1 MRFGRTLDKSIYPPW
16 RDNYINYAKLKKL
29 LREDDSA
36 NSSPDRQ
43 ASDRWTEDD
52 EGAFVDELVNV
63 QLEHVHDFHKDTYE
77 KLTDRTAKCEA
88 RLDSVAVADKGDADG
103 KNGKLKDKANGE
115 ADNGK
120 KAVPSEEE
128 QKTILKE
135 VLQQLDQITK
145 ETNALEKYA
154 RINYAGFLKAAKKHD
169 RKRGHA
175 YRVRPLLQVRLAAL
189 PFNKEDYNP
198 LLYRLSAMYNF
209 VRQRLEGVQPK
220 RGLSLTEEGPAK
232 EEYVSHK
239 FWVHPENLLEVKTII
254 LRRLPVLVYNP
265 QTSKVAEGTQ
275 PDPSITSIYFDNPAF
290 KLYSNKVD
298 HGEASSLRMRWYGQ
312 LKSKPEIFFEK
323 KTVTEDDNTAGHD
336 DRFKTKEKYVQRFL
350 NGEYKMEKQ
359 IEKLS
364 NQAGADSTEA
374 KQFKE
379 SVDAI
384 QDFIQ
389 ENELQ
394 PVLRANY
401 TRTAFQVPGDDRI
414 RISLDTDLA
423 FIREDAIDSGRP
435 CRDPE
440 SWHRNDIDDNELS
453 YPFSSIRKG
462 EVGRFPFA
470 LLEIKIRSSERKRL
484 EWIQDLMNSH
494 LVKDAPRFSKFVHG
508 VANLFEDYVN
518 TFPFWLSEMETDIR
532 RDPQQAFEEEQAK
545 KRKERDDEFAV
556 GSLIKS
562 RPSQSFGG
570 GNAIISPVGSPSAST
585 VKAKSPEEHRKSA
598 LASVTSRTSAHMPTQ
613 NNDIAEEADED
624 ETGVRT
630 YGTTDQ
636 QQQGQQ
642 GAGQSSRLTDLFPSF
657 STSKYANARR
667 SKAQLPPGVEEPS
680 YWIKDQGPVKVE
692 AKVWLANQRTFIK
705 WQHVSVLLGSLALG
719 LYNAAGID
727 NNVARALALVYTAV
741 AVFTGAWGYGIYMWR
756 QSLIYKRS
764 GRDFDAITG
773 PVVVCVG
780 LIVALLL
787 NFFFKVSSRSRTV
800 AIPSPFGLL
809 ANLFHAVPRRSGTSP
824 RPPRSSRA
832 LRCFFHE

>member
-1 MRFGRTLDKSIYPPW
+1 MRFGRTLEKSIYPPW
-16 RDNYINYAKLKKL
+16 RDNYITYAKLKKL

-36 NSSPDRQ
+36 NSSPDR
-43 ASDRWTEDD
+43 WTEED

-63 QLEHVHDFHKDTYE
+63 QLEHVHAFHKHTYE
-77 KLTDRTAKCEA
+77 KLTERTAKCEA
-88 RLDSVAVADKGDADG
+88 RLDSIAVADKPSGDNTESSDG
-103 KNGKLKDKANGE
+103 LMTEG
-115 ADNGK
+115 NGK

-128 QKTILKE
+128 KKSTLKE
-135 VLQQLDQITK
+135 VSSELDQITK
-145 ETNALEKYA
+145 ETNELETYA

-198 LLYRLSAMYNF
+198 LLYRLSAMYSF
-209 VRQRLEGVQPK
+209 VRQHVDGVDAP
-220 RGLSLTEEGPAK
+220 RGLSISEAGPGK

-265 QTSKVAEGTQ
+265 QTSKNAEGAQ

-290 KLYSNKVD
+290 NLYSNKVD

-312 LKSKPEIFFEK
+312 LKSRPEIFFEK
-323 KTVTEDDNTAGHD
+323 KTVTEEDTSHE
-336 DRFKTKEKYVQRFL
+336 DRFKTKEKYVQSL
-350 NGEYKMEKQ
+350 IEGKYKMEKQ
-359 IEKLS
+359 IQKLS
-364 NQAGADSTEA
+364 NQAGADSAEVKHL
-374 KQFKE
+374 KQ
-379 SVDAI
+379 SVDKV
-384 QDFIQ
+384 QEFIHS
-389 ENELQ
+389 NDLQ

-435 CRDPE
+435 CRDPDT
-440 SWHRNDIDDNELS
+440 WHRTDIDDNELS

-462 EVGRFPFA
+462 EVSRFPFA
-470 LLEIKIRSSERKRL
+470 LLEIKLRSSDRKRM
-484 EWIQDLMNSH
+484 EWVQDLMSSH

-518 TFPFWLSEMETDIR
+518 TFPFWLSKMETDIR

-545 KRKERDDEFAV
+545 RRKERDDEFAV
-556 GSLIKS
+556 GSLIK
-562 RPSQSFGG
+562 RASQSFGG
-570 GNAIISPVGSPSAST
+570 NGNAIISPVGSPSAAT
-585 VKAKSPEEHRKSA
+585 LKAKSPEEHRKST
-598 LASVTSRTSAHMPTQ
+598 LASVTSRSSHHIHTQ
-613 NNDIAEEADED
+613 NTDIAEEVDDD
-624 ETGVRT
+624 ETGVART
-630 YGTTDQ
+630 YGTVEPQ
-636 QQQGQQ
+636 QPP
-642 GAGQSSRLTDLFPSF
+642 AASRLTDLFPSF

-667 SKAQLPPGVEEPS
+667 KAQLPPGVEEPS
-680 YWIKDQGPVKVE
+680 FWIKDQGPVKVE

-705 WQHVSVLLGSLALG
+705 WQHVSVLLGSLGLG
-719 LYNAAGID
+719 LYNAAGVD
-727 NNVARALALVYTAV
+727 NNIARGLALVYTLV

-764 GRDFDAITG
+764 GRDFDAVTG

-787 NFFFKVSSRSRTV
+787 NFAFKVGLHPCRYRLFFETFANFSTVSRRDRQ
-800 AIPSPFGLL
+800 
-809 ANLFHAVPRRSGTSP
+809 PREP
-824 RPPRSSRA
+824 PPPRTPRVFVPEPDSSLAAR
-832 LRCFFHE
+832 R

>member
-1 MRFGRTLDKSIYPPW
+1 VHCERQAFRRHCIYSFAPNKYQDPALARYRITQSHLIKMRFGRTLERAIYQPW
-16 RDNYINYAKLKKL
+16 RDSYIDYAKLKKL

-36 NSSPDRQ
+36 SNSPDRQ
-43 ASDRWTEDD
+43 TSDRWTEDD

-63 QLEHVHDFHKDTYE
+63 QLEQVHAFHKDTYE
-77 KLTDRTAKCEA
+77 KLSDQTAKCEA
-88 RLDSVAVADKGDADG
+88 RLDSIAVAGKGQAEGKDGEQDKDAEG
-103 KNGKLKDKANGE
+103 S
-115 ADNGK
+115 NGK
-120 KAVPSEEE
+120 KPVPSEEE
-128 QKTILKE
+128 KKTTLQEVLKE
-135 VLQQLDQITK
+135 LDHITK
-145 ETNALEKYA
+145 ETNELETYA

-198 LLYRLSAMYNF
+198 LLYRLSSMYSF
-209 VRQRLEGVQPK
+209 VRQHLEGVESH
-220 RGLSLTEEGPAK
+220 RGPSVSSVGPEK

-239 FWVHPENLLEVKTII
+239 FWVHPENLLEVKTVI

-265 QTSKVAEGTQ
+265 QTSKIAEGIQ

-290 KLYSNKVD
+290 DLYSKKVE

-312 LKSKPEIFFEK
+312 LKDKPEIFFEK
-323 KTVTEDDNTAGHD
+323 KTVSEDDTSRD
-336 DRFKTKEKYVQRFL
+336 DRFKTKEKYIQRFIE
-350 NGEYKMEKQ
+350 GEYKMEKQ

-364 NQAGADSTEA
+364 NQAGADSPEA
-374 KQFKE
+374 KHFKK
-379 SVDAI
+379 SVGEI
-384 QDFIQ
+384 QDFIKS
-389 ENELQ
+389 NDLQ

-440 SWHRNDIDDNELS
+440 SWHRADIDDNELS

-462 EVGRFPFA
+462 EVSRFPFA
-470 LLEIKIRSSERKRL
+470 LLEIKMRSSDRKRI
-484 EWIQDLMNSH
+484 EWVQDLMNSH
-494 LVKDAPRFSKFVHG
+494 LVKDSPRFSKFVHG
-508 VANLFEDYVN
+508 VAGLFEDYVN

-556 GSLIKS
+556 GSLVKS
-562 RPSQSFGG
+562 RPSQSYGN
-570 GNAIISPVGSPSAST
+570 GNAIISPVGSPSAAT
-585 VKAKSPEEHRKSA
+585 IKARSPDERRKSH
-598 LASVTSRTSAHMPTQ
+598 LASVTSRTSAFMPTQ
-613 NNDIAEEADED
+613 NAETVEEPDED
-624 ETGVRT
+624 ETGTRN
-630 YGTTDQ
+630 YGTTQ
-636 QQQGQQ
+636 P
-642 GAGQSSRLTDLFPSF
+642 ASTTSRLADLLPSF
-657 STSKYANARR
+657 STSKYATARR
-667 SKAQLPPGVEEPS
+667 KAHLPPGVEEPAF
-680 YWIKDQGPVKVE
+680 WIKDAGPVKVE

-705 WQHVSVLLGSLALG
+705 WQHVSVLLGSLGLG
-719 LYNAAGID
+719 LYNAAGVD
-727 NNVARALALVYTAV
+727 NDIARSLALVYTLV
-741 AVFTGAWGYGIYMWR
+741 AVFTGAWGYGVYMWR

-787 NFFFKVSSRSRTV
+787 NFAFKVRC
-800 AIPSPFGLL
+800 
-809 ANLFHAVPRRSGTSP
+809 NLIDMLEGF
-824 RPPRSSRA
+824 
-832 LRCFFHE
+832 C

>member
-1 MRFGRTLDKSIYPPW
+1 MRFGRTLEKSIYPPW
-16 RDNYINYAKLKKL
+16 RDNYINYGKLKKL

-52 EGAFVDELVNV
+52 EGAFVDELVNN
-63 QLEHVHDFHKDTYE
+63 QLEQVHAFHKDTYE

-88 RLDSVAVADKGDADG
+88 RLDSIAILDKGPSE
-103 KNGKLKDKANGE
+103 DKQQNGE
-115 ADNGK
+115 GSNGK
-120 KAVPSEEE
+120 KPVPSEEE
-128 QKTILKE
+128 RKNILKE
-135 VLQQLDQITK
+135 VLGQLDEITK
-145 ETNALEKYA
+145 ETNELEKYA

-198 LLYRLSAMYNF
+198 LLYRLSAMYSF
-209 VRQRLEGVQPK
+209 VRQHLEGVEPH
-220 RGLSLTEEGPAK
+220 RGPSMSENGPGK
-232 EEYVSHK
+232 EEYTSHK
-239 FWVHPENLLEVKTII
+239 FWVHPENLLEVKTVI

-265 QTSKVAEGTQ
+265 QTSKIAEGTQ

-290 KLYSNKVD
+290 NLYSNKVD

-312 LKSKPEIFFEK
+312 LNSKPEIFVEK
-323 KTVTEDDNTAGHD
+323 KTVGEDDTSHE
-336 DRFKTKEKYVQRFL
+336 DRFKTKEKYVQRFIQ
-350 NGEYKMEKQ
+350 GEYKMEKQ
-359 IEKLS
+359 IQKLS
-364 NQAGADSTEA
+364 NQAGADSNEA

-379 SVDAI
+379 AVDEI
-384 QDFIQ
+384 QSFIQ
-389 ENELQ
+389 TNDLQ

-401 TRTAFQVPGDDRI
+401 TRTAFQVPGDSRI

-440 SWHRNDIDDNELS
+440 SWHRTDIDNNELS

-462 EVGRFPFA
+462 EVSRFPFA
-470 LLEIKIRSSERKRL
+470 LLEIKIRSSDRKRL
-484 EWIQDLMNSH
+484 EWVQDLMNSH

-556 GSLIKS
+556 GSLLKS

-570 GNAIISPVGSPSAST
+570 GNAIVSPVGSPSAST
-585 VKAKSPEEHRKSA
+585 IKAKSPDERRKST
-598 LASVTSRTSAHMPTQ
+598 LAMATSHSSSQVPTQ
-613 NNDIAEEADED
+613 NNETVEEADED
-624 ETGVRT
+624 ETGIRT

-636 QQQGQQ
+636 QQQS
-642 GAGQSSRLTDLFPSF
+642 ASSRLVDLFPSF

-667 SKAQLPPGVEEPS
+667 SAKLPPGVQEPS
-680 YWIKDQGPVKVE
+680 QWIKDQGPVKVE

-705 WQHVSVLLGSLALG
+705 WQHVSVLLGSLGLG
-719 LYNAAGID
+719 LYNAAGVD
-727 NNVARALALVYTAV
+727 NNIARSLALVYTLV

-756 QSLIYKRS
+756 QSLIFKRS

-773 PVVVCVG
+773 PIVVCVG

-787 NFFFKVSSRSRTV
+787 NFAFKYRAAMEHREHGHHGHHDSSFNQTQMLPHDGDLKV
-800 AIPSPFGLL
+800 F
-809 ANLFHAVPRRSGTSP
+809 
-824 RPPRSSRA
+824 
-832 LRCFFHE
+832 